1 MSPGPLADTP
11 KTTPRE
17 SPMRKTKPDPKRTG
31 KSKRSAPARTTHKKK
46 KKKTSRTTKSAP
58 ATLGIEEAWRY
69 VDRFCRA
76 LWNKR
81 MNGEQPAS
89 LAEIITTLRDQQL
102 LPAHEANMMHT
113 IRSLRNML
121 VHENVRFGED
131 EKVIVRAAWQIIR
144 RWADRK
150 ERQAWQLTVDVC
162 RARAA

>member
-1 MSPGPLADTP
+1 MT
-11 KTTPRE
+11 R
-17 SPMRKTKPDPKRTG
+17 TKPDPKRSG
-31 KSKRSAPARTTHKKK
+31 KSKRSAPARTARKK
-46 KKKTSRTTKSAP
+46 KKKTSRRP
-58 ATLGIEEAWRY
+58 ASTPASLGIEETWRY

-76 LWNKR
+76 LWNRR

-89 LAEIITTLRDQQL
+89 LAEIITVLRDEGL
-102 LPAHEANMMHT
+102 LPAHEASMMHN

-131 EKVIVRAAWQIIR
+131 EKAIARAAWQIIG

-150 ERQAWQLTVDVC
+150 ERETWHLTLNVC